1 MATIQRIRQR
11 SGLLVV
17 VVFVALI
24 AFLLGD
30 LFRSGGSKFF
40 GDPNVIGTVN
50 GRDITRQELS
60 QGMEELR
67 AGNPE
72 QYANT
77 TSIQLANFVWNN
89 IVTEELL
96 SAELSAAGMSVS
108 EQEIYF
114 DIITNPNIRQN
125 FAGANG
131 QFDENMFKSYIAQ
144 VRDNRDASEQS
155 VEMWTQWL
163 SFERA
168 VANQAQNFKYTN
180 AIEKAIFMP
189 AGLAETEINRGDA
202 QHPAQYVYVPYIDVN
217 EDEINVSDEDAKR
230 YFNAHKEDF
239 SQEEGRNIEFIN
251 FPLAPSESDREGVRA
266 ELASLSFEWLNVE
279 DDSVFVNQ
287 HSDVRFQSEYYTTTE
302 LVGTGL
308 DTLIDGQ
315 SVGFQKG
322 PIDLGGAFAVVKLV
336 DRKTVPD
343 SAKARHILI
352 PFAGATRADASVTR
366 NPQEAK
372 VLADSL
378 FAYLEGNPSAFES
391 VSEAFSSDVVAKEK
405 GGDLGYFS
413 RGSMAKP
420 FENFCFFRKNGSI
433 GVVPTQFGWHVIQ
446 VTDQKGA
453 NDVYKIG
460 QIIREILPSD
470 ETIQTLYNQ
479 ASGYAAE
486 AQTAEDYRALATE
499 KGFFLRPARNLGRFE
514 EVVSGLGTARRVV
527 RWAWDDDREEGNI
540 GLLEND
546 GNGYV
551 VVVLTDKLEEGT
563 SPFEMV
569 QAQCLEAAKKDA
581 KKALVLERLENASD
595 GAATIEAVAT
605 AAGKE
610 VRTLSFRISQFN
622 ISGVGNE
629 AKVVGTICGLEPGTL
644 SPVILGENG
653 AFMAITS
660 PANPAPQ
667 IDYTNMAQ
675 NTQRS
680 IRNLVG
686 TQAYKALQDKAKIE
700 DMRYMMF

>member
-230 YFNAHKEDF
+230 YFNAHREDF

-266 ELASLSFEWLNVE
+266 ELASLSFEWLDVE

-308 DTLIDGQ
+308 DTLVDGQ

-343 SAKARHILI
+343 SVKARHILI

-420 FENFCFFRKNGSI
+420 FENFCFFRKNGSM

-563 SPFEMV
+563 SSFEMV

-581 KKALVLERLENASD
+581 KKALVLERLENASE

-653 AFMAITS
+653 AFVAITS

-667 IDYTNMAQ
+667 IDYANMAQ

>member
-77 TSIQLANFVWNN
+77 TSTQLANFVWNN

-230 YFNAHKEDF
+230 YFNAHREDF

-266 ELASLSFEWLNVE
+266 ELASLSFEWLDVE

-308 DTLIDGQ
+308 DTLVDGQ

-343 SAKARHILI
+343 SVKARHILI

-420 FENFCFFRKNGSI
+420 FENFCFFRKNGSM

-446 VTDQKGA
+446 VTDQKGE

-563 SPFEMV
+563 SSFEMV

-581 KKALVLERLENASD
+581 KKALVLERLENASA

-653 AFMAITS
+653 AFVAITS

-667 IDYTNMAQ
+667 IDYANMAQ

>member
-308 DTLIDGQ
+308 DTLVDGQ

-343 SAKARHILI
+343 SVKARHILI

-420 FENFCFFRKNGSI
+420 FENFCFFRKNGSM

-470 ETIQTLYNQ
+470 ETIQMLYNQ

-563 SPFEMV
+563 SSFEMV

-581 KKALVLERLENASD
+581 KKALVLERLENASA

-653 AFMAITS
+653 AFVAITS

-667 IDYTNMAQ
+667 IDYANMAQ

>member
-217 EDEINVSDEDAKR
+217 EDEINVSDEDVKR

-266 ELASLSFEWLNVE
+266 ELASLSFEWLDVE

-308 DTLIDGQ
+308 DTLVDGQ

-343 SAKARHILI
+343 SVKARHILI

-366 NPQEAK
+366 NPPEAK

-420 FENFCFFRKNGSI
+420 FENFCFFRKNGSM

-446 VTDQKGA
+446 VTDQNGA

-563 SPFEMV
+563 SSFEMV

-581 KKALVLERLENASD
+581 KKALVLERLENASA

-653 AFMAITS
+653 AFVAITS

-667 IDYTNMAQ
+667 IDYANMAQ

>member
-266 ELASLSFEWLNVE
+266 ELASLSFEWLDVE

-308 DTLIDGQ
+308 DTLVDGQ

-366 NPQEAK
+366 NPKEAK

-420 FENFCFFRKNGSI
+420 FENFCFFRKNGSM

-470 ETIQTLYNQ
+470 ETIQSLYNQ

-563 SPFEMV
+563 SSFEMV

-581 KKALVLERLENASD
+581 KKALVLERLENASA

-653 AFMAITS
+653 AFVAITS

>member
-230 YFNAHKEDF
+230 YFNAHREDF

-266 ELASLSFEWLNVE
+266 ELASLSFEWLDVE

-308 DTLIDGQ
+308 DTLVDGQ

-446 VTDQKGA
+446 VTDQKGE

-563 SPFEMV
+563 SSFEMV

-581 KKALVLERLENASD
+581 KKALVLERLENASA

-653 AFMAITS
+653 AFVAITS

-667 IDYTNMAQ
+667 IDYANMAQ

>member
-40 GDPNVIGTVN
+40 GDPNIIGTVN
-50 GRDITRQELS
+50 GRDITRLELS

-67 AGNPE
+67 SGNPE

-77 TSIQLANFVWNN
+77 SSIQLANFVWNN

-96 SAELSAAGMSVS
+96 SAELGAAGMSVS

-114 DIITNPNIRQN
+114 DIIMNPNIRQN

-144 VRDNRDASEQS
+144 VRENRDASEQS

-163 SFERA
+163 AFERA

-189 AGLAETEINRGDA
+189 TGLAEAEIKRGDA

-217 EDEINVSDEDAKR
+217 EDEIAVTDEDAKR
-230 YFNAHKEDF
+230 YYNANKEDF
-239 SQEEGRNIEFIN
+239 DQEEGRNIEFIN
-251 FPLAPSESDREGVRA
+251 FPLAPSESDREAVRA
-266 ELASLSFEWLNVE
+266 ELATLSLEWMNQE
-279 DDSVFVNQ
+279 DDSVFVNL
-287 HSDVRFQSEYYTTTE
+287 HSDVRFQSEYYTITE

-308 DTLIDGQ
+308 DTLVDGQ

-336 DRKTVPD
+336 DRKIVPD
-343 SAKARHILI
+343 SVKARHILI
-352 PFAGATRADASVTR
+352 PFAGATRADASITR
-366 NPQEAK
+366 NPQEAR

-378 FAYLEGNPSAFES
+378 FAYLEENPSAFEA
-391 VSEAFSSDVVAKEK
+391 VSEAFSSDIVAKEK

-420 FENFCFFRKNGSI
+420 FENFCFFKKNGSM

-446 VTDQKGA
+446 VTDQKGS

-460 QIIREILPSD
+460 QIIREILPS
-470 ETIQTLYNQ
+470 EGTIQDLYNQ

-486 AQTAEDYRALATE
+486 AQTAEDYRVLASD

-514 EVVSGLGTARRVV
+514 EVVSGLGAARRVV
-527 RWAWDDDREEGNI
+527 RWAWDEEREEGNI

-546 GNGYV
+546 GKGYV
-551 VVVLTDKLEEGT
+551 VVVLTDKLNEGT
-563 SPFEMV
+563 TSFELV
-569 QAQCLEAAKKDA
+569 QGQCLEAAKKDA
-581 KKALVLERLENASD
+581 KKALITERLENALT
-595 GAATIEAVAT
+595 GASTIEEVAA

-622 ISGVGNE
+622 IAGVGNE
-629 AKVVGTICGLEPGTL
+629 SAVVGTICGLEPGSL
-644 SPVILGENG
+644 SGVITGENG
-653 AFMAITS
+653 AFVAITS
-660 PANPAPQ
+660 PVTPAPV
-667 IDYTNMAQ
+667 IDYSNMAQ

-686 TQAYKALQDKAKIE
+686 TQAYKALEEKAKIE

>member
-40 GDPNVIGTVN
+40 GDPNIIGTVN

-77 TSIQLANFVWNN
+77 SSIQLANFVWNN

-108 EQEIYF
+108 QQEIYF

-125 FAGANG
+125 FSGANG

-144 VRDNRDASEQS
+144 VRENRDASEQS

-163 SFERA
+163 AFERA
-168 VANQAQNFKYTN
+168 VASQAQNFKYTN

-189 AGLAETEINRGDA
+189 TGLAEAEIMRGDA

-217 EDEINVSDEDAKR
+217 EDEIAVTDEDAKR
-230 YFNAHKEDF
+230 YYNANKGDF
-239 SQEEGRNIEFIN
+239 EQEEGRNIEFIN
-251 FPLAPSESDREGVRA
+251 FPLAPSESDREAVRA
-266 ELASLSFEWLNVE
+266 ELASLSLEWMNEE
-279 DDSVFVNQ
+279 DDSVFVNL
-287 HSDVRFQSEYYTTTE
+287 HSDVRFQSEYYTVTE

-308 DTLIDGQ
+308 DTLVDGQ
-315 SVGFQKG
+315 SVGYQKG

-336 DRKTVPD
+336 DRKIVPD
-343 SAKARHILI
+343 SVQARHILI
-352 PFAGATRADASVTR
+352 PFAGATRADASITR
-366 NPQEAK
+366 NPQEAR

-378 FAYLEGNPSAFES
+378 YAYLEENPSAFES
-391 VSEAFSSDVVAKEK
+391 VSEEFSSDIVAKEK

-420 FENFCFFRKNGSI
+420 FENFCFFKKNGSM

-446 VTDQKGA
+446 VTDQNGS

-460 QIIREILPSD
+460 QIIREILPSE
-470 ETIQTLYNQ
+470 ETIQGLYNQ

-486 AQTAEDYRALATE
+486 AQTAEDYRTLASD

-514 EVVSGLGTARRVV
+514 EVVSGLGASRRVV
-527 RWAWDDDREEGNI
+527 RWAWDEEREEGNI

-546 GNGYV
+546 GKGYV
-551 VVVLTDKLEEGT
+551 VVVLTDKLNEGT
-563 SPFEMV
+563 TSFELV
-569 QAQCLEAAKKDA
+569 QGQCLEAAKKEA
-581 KKALVLERLENASD
+581 KKALITERLESALKEAPS
-595 GAATIEAVAT
+595 IEAVA
-605 AAGKE
+605 AATGKE

-622 ISGVGNE
+622 IAGVGNE
-629 AKVVGTICGLEPGTL
+629 AAVVGTICGLEPGSL
-644 SPVILGENG
+644 SGVITGDNG
-653 AFMAITS
+653 AFVAITS
-660 PANPAPQ
+660 PATPAPA
-667 IDYTNMAQ
+667 IDYSNMAQ

-686 TQAYKALQDKAKIE
+686 TQAYKALEEKAKIE

>member
-1 MATIQRIRQR
+1 M
-11 SGLLVV
+11 
-17 VVFVALI
+17 VFVALI

-40 GDPNVIGTVN
+40 GDPNIIGTVN
-50 GRDITRQELS
+50 GRDITRLELS

-77 TSIQLANFVWNN
+77 SSIQLANFVWNN

-96 SAELSAAGMSVS
+96 SAELSAAGMTVS
-108 EQEIYF
+108 QQELYF

-163 SFERA
+163 AFERA

-189 AGLAETEINRGDA
+189 TGLAEAEIKRGDA

-217 EDEINVSDEDAKR
+217 EDEIAVTDEDAKR
-230 YFNAHKEDF
+230 YYNANKEDF
-239 SQEEGRNIEFIN
+239 DQEEGRNIEFIN
-251 FPLAPSESDREGVRA
+251 FPLAPSESDREAVRA
-266 ELASLSFEWLNVE
+266 ELATLSLEWMNQE
-279 DDSVFVNQ
+279 DDSVFVNL
-287 HSDVRFQSEYYTTTE
+287 HSDVRFQSEYYTITE

-308 DTLIDGQ
+308 DTLVDGQ

-336 DRKTVPD
+336 DRKIVPD
-343 SAKARHILI
+343 SVKARHILI
-352 PFAGATRADASVTR
+352 PFAGATRADASITR
-366 NPQEAK
+366 NPQEAR

-378 FAYLEGNPSAFES
+378 FAYLEENPSAFEA
-391 VSEAFSSDVVAKEK
+391 VSEAFSSDIVAKEK

-420 FENFCFFRKNGSI
+420 FENFCFFKKNGSM

-446 VTDQKGA
+446 VTDQKGS

-460 QIIREILPSD
+460 QIIREILPS
-470 ETIQTLYNQ
+470 EGTIQDLYNQ

-486 AQTAEDYRALATE
+486 AQTAEDYRVLASD

-514 EVVSGLGTARRVV
+514 EVVSGLGAARRVV
-527 RWAWDDDREEGNI
+527 RWAWDEEREEGNI

-546 GNGYV
+546 GKGYV
-551 VVVLTDKLEEGT
+551 VVVLTDKLNEGT
-563 SPFEMV
+563 TSFELV
-569 QAQCLEAAKKDA
+569 QGQCLEAAKKDA
-581 KKALVLERLENASD
+581 KKALITERLENALT
-595 GAATIEAVAT
+595 GASTIEEVAA

-622 ISGVGNE
+622 IAGVGNE
-629 AKVVGTICGLEPGTL
+629 AAVVGTICGLEPGSL
-644 SPVILGENG
+644 SGVITGENG
-653 AFMAITS
+653 AFVAITS
-660 PANPAPQ
+660 PATPAPVL
-667 IDYTNMAQ
+667 DYSNMAQ

-686 TQAYKALQDKAKIE
+686 TQAYKALEEKAKIE

>member
-40 GDPNVIGTVN
+40 GDPNIIGTVN
-50 GRDITRQELS
+50 GRDITRLELS

-77 TSIQLANFVWNN
+77 SSIQLANFVWNN

-96 SAELSAAGMSVS
+96 SAELSAAGMTVS
-108 EQEIYF
+108 QQELYF

-163 SFERA
+163 AFERA

-189 AGLAETEINRGDA
+189 TGLAEAEIKRGDA

-217 EDEINVSDEDAKR
+217 EDEIAVTDEDAKR
-230 YFNAHKEDF
+230 YYNANKEDF
-239 SQEEGRNIEFIN
+239 DQEEGRNIEFIN
-251 FPLAPSESDREGVRA
+251 FPLAPSESDREAVRA
-266 ELASLSFEWLNVE
+266 ELATLSLEWMNQE
-279 DDSVFVNQ
+279 DDSVFVNL
-287 HSDVRFQSEYYTTTE
+287 HSDVRFQSEYYTITE

-308 DTLIDGQ
+308 DTLVDGQ

-336 DRKTVPD
+336 DRKIVPD
-343 SAKARHILI
+343 SVKARHILI
-352 PFAGATRADASVTR
+352 PFAGATRADASITR
-366 NPQEAK
+366 NPQEAR

-378 FAYLEGNPSAFES
+378 FAYLEENPSAFEA
-391 VSEAFSSDVVAKEK
+391 VSEAFSSDIVAKEK

-420 FENFCFFRKNGSI
+420 FENFCFFKKNGSM

-446 VTDQKGA
+446 VTDQKGS

-460 QIIREILPSD
+460 QIIREILPS
-470 ETIQTLYNQ
+470 EGTIQDLYNQ

-486 AQTAEDYRALATE
+486 AQTAEDYRVLASD

-527 RWAWDDDREEGNI
+527 RWAWDEEREEGNI

-546 GNGYV
+546 GKGYV
-551 VVVLTDKLEEGT
+551 VVVLTDKLNEGT
-563 SPFEMV
+563 TSFELV
-569 QAQCLEAAKKDA
+569 QGQCLEAAKKDA
-581 KKALVLERLENASD
+581 KKALITERLENALT
-595 GAATIEAVAT
+595 GASTIEEVAA

-622 ISGVGNE
+622 IAGVGNE
-629 AKVVGTICGLEPGTL
+629 AAVVGTICGLEPGSL
-644 SPVILGENG
+644 SGVITGENG
-653 AFMAITS
+653 AFVAITS
-660 PANPAPQ
+660 PATPAPVL
-667 IDYTNMAQ
+667 DYSNMAQ

-686 TQAYKALQDKAKIE
+686 TQAYKALEEKAKIE

>member
-251 FPLAPSESDREGVRA
+251 FLLAPSESDREGVRA

-308 DTLIDGQ
+308 DTLVDGQ

-343 SAKARHILI
+343 SVKARHILI

-420 FENFCFFRKNGSI
+420 FENFCFFRKNGSM

-563 SPFEMV
+563 SSFEMV
-569 QAQCLEAAKKDA
+569 QTQCLEAAKKDA
-581 KKALVLERLENASD
+581 KKALVLERLENASA

-653 AFMAITS
+653 AFVAITS

-667 IDYTNMAQ
+667 IDYANMAQ

>member
-40 GDPNVIGTVN
+40 GDPNIIGTVN
-50 GRDITRQELS
+50 GRDITRLELS

-77 TSIQLANFVWNN
+77 SSIQLANFVWNN

-96 SAELSAAGMSVS
+96 SAELSAAGMTVS
-108 EQEIYF
+108 QQELYF

-163 SFERA
+163 AFERA

-189 AGLAETEINRGDA
+189 TGLAEAEIKRGDA

-217 EDEINVSDEDAKR
+217 EDEIAVTDEDAKR
-230 YFNAHKEDF
+230 YYNANKEDF
-239 SQEEGRNIEFIN
+239 DQEEGRNIEFIN
-251 FPLAPSESDREGVRA
+251 FPLAPSESDREAVRA
-266 ELASLSFEWLNVE
+266 ELATLSLEWMNQE
-279 DDSVFVNQ
+279 DDSVFVNLQ
-287 HSDVRFQSEYYTTTE
+287 SDVRFQSEYYTITE

-308 DTLIDGQ
+308 DTLVDGQ

-336 DRKTVPD
+336 DRKIVPD
-343 SAKARHILI
+343 SVKARHILI
-352 PFAGATRADASVTR
+352 PFAGATRADASITR
-366 NPQEAK
+366 NPQEAR

-378 FAYLEGNPSAFES
+378 FAYLEENPSAFEA
-391 VSEAFSSDVVAKEK
+391 VSEAFSSDIVAKEK

-420 FENFCFFRKNGSI
+420 FENFCFFKKNGSM

-446 VTDQKGA
+446 VTDQKGS

-460 QIIREILPSD
+460 QIIREILPS
-470 ETIQTLYNQ
+470 EGTIQDLYNQ

-486 AQTAEDYRALATE
+486 AQTAEDYRVLASD

-514 EVVSGLGTARRVV
+514 EVVSGLGAARRVV
-527 RWAWDDDREEGNI
+527 RWAWDEEREEGNI

-546 GNGYV
+546 GKGYV
-551 VVVLTDKLEEGT
+551 VVVLTDKLNEGT
-563 SPFEMV
+563 TSFELV
-569 QAQCLEAAKKDA
+569 QGQCLEAAKKDA
-581 KKALVLERLENASD
+581 KKALITERLENALT
-595 GAATIEAVAT
+595 GASTIEEVAA

-622 ISGVGNE
+622 IAGVGNE
-629 AKVVGTICGLEPGTL
+629 AAVVGTICGLEPGSL
-644 SPVILGENG
+644 SGVITGENG
-653 AFMAITS
+653 AFVAITS
-660 PANPAPQ
+660 PATPAPV
-667 IDYTNMAQ
+667 IDYSNMAQ

-686 TQAYKALQDKAKIE
+686 TQAYKALEEKAKIE

>member
-308 DTLIDGQ
+308 DTLVDGQ

-336 DRKTVPD
+336 DRQTVPD
-343 SAKARHILI
+343 SVKARHILR

-446 VTDQKGA
+446 VTDQKGE

-499 KGFFLRPARNLGRFE
+499 KGFFLRPARNLGRVE

>member
-1 MATIQRIRQR
+1 
-11 SGLLVV
+11 

-40 GDPNVIGTVN
+40 GDPNIIGTVN
-50 GRDITRQELS
+50 GRDITRLELS

-67 AGNPE
+67 SGNPE

-77 TSIQLANFVWNN
+77 SSIQLANFVWNN

-96 SAELSAAGMSVS
+96 SAELGAAGMSVS

-114 DIITNPNIRQN
+114 DIIMKPNIRQN

-144 VRDNRDASEQS
+144 VRENRDASEQS

-163 SFERA
+163 AFERA

-189 AGLAETEINRGDA
+189 TGLAEAEIKRGDA

-217 EDEINVSDEDAKR
+217 EDEIAVTDEDAKR
-230 YFNAHKEDF
+230 YYNANKADF
-239 SQEEGRNIEFIN
+239 EQEEGRNIEFIN
-251 FPLAPSESDREGVRA
+251 FPLAPSEPDREAVRA
-266 ELASLSFEWLNVE
+266 ELATLSLGWMNEE
-279 DDSVFVNQ
+279 DDSVFVNL
-287 HSDVRFQSEYYTTTE
+287 HSDVRFQSEYYTVTE

-308 DTLIDGQ
+308 DTLVDGQ
-315 SVGFQKG
+315 SVGYQKG

-336 DRKTVPD
+336 DRKIVPD
-343 SAKARHILI
+343 SAQARHILI
-352 PFAGATRADASVTR
+352 PFAGATRADASITR

-378 FAYLEGNPSAFES
+378 YAYLEENPSAFES
-391 VSEAFSSDVVAKEK
+391 VSEEFSADIVAKEK

-413 RGSMAKP
+413 RGEMAKP
-420 FENFCFFRKNGSI
+420 FENFCFFKKNGSM

-446 VTDQKGA
+446 VTNQKGS

-460 QIIREILPSD
+460 QIIREILPS
-470 ETIQTLYNQ
+470 EATIQDLYNQ

-486 AQTAEDYRALATE
+486 AQTAEDYRVLASE

-527 RWAWDDDREEGNI
+527 RWAWDEDREEGNI

-546 GNGYV
+546 GKGYV
-551 VVVLTDKLEEGT
+551 VVVLTDKLNEGT
-563 SPFEMV
+563 ASFELV
-569 QAQCLEAAKKDA
+569 QAQCLEAAKKDE
-581 KKALVLERLENASD
+581 KKAVITERLENVLSEAS
-595 GAATIEAVAT
+595 TIEAVA
-605 AAGKE
+605 AATGKE

-622 ISGVGNE
+622 IAGVGNE
-629 AKVVGTICGLEPGTL
+629 AAVVGTICGLEPGSL
-644 SPVILGENG
+644 SGVITGDNG
-653 AFMAITS
+653 AFVAITS
-660 PANPAPQ
+660 PATPAPA
-667 IDYTNMAQ
+667 IDYSNMAQ

-686 TQAYKALQDKAKIE
+686 TQAYKALEEKAKIE

>member
-40 GDPNVIGTVN
+40 SDPNVIGTVN

-230 YFNAHKEDF
+230 YFNAHREDF

-266 ELASLSFEWLNVE
+266 ELASLSFEWLDVE

-308 DTLIDGQ
+308 DTLVDGQ

-343 SAKARHILI
+343 SVKARHILI

-420 FENFCFFRKNGSI
+420 FENFCFFRKNGSM
-433 GVVPTQFGWHVIQ
+433 GVVPPQFGWHVIQ

-563 SPFEMV
+563 SSFEMV

-581 KKALVLERLENASD
+581 KKALVLERLENASA

-653 AFMAITS
+653 AFVAITS

-667 IDYTNMAQ
+667 IDYANMAQ

>member
-1 MATIQRIRQR
+1 M
-11 SGLLVV
+11 
-17 VVFVALI
+17 VFVALI

-308 DTLIDGQ
+308 DTLVDGQ

-343 SAKARHILI
+343 SVKARHILI

-420 FENFCFFRKNGSI
+420 FENFCFFRKNGSM

-563 SPFEMV
+563 SSFEMV
-569 QAQCLEAAKKDA
+569 QTQCLEAAKKDA
-581 KKALVLERLENASD
+581 KKALVLERLENASA

-653 AFMAITS
+653 AFVAITS

-667 IDYTNMAQ
+667 IDYANMAQ

>member
-40 GDPNVIGTVN
+40 GDPNIIGTVN

-77 TSIQLANFVWNN
+77 SSIQLANFVWNN

-96 SAELSAAGMSVS
+96 SAELSAAGMTVS
-108 EQEIYF
+108 QQELYF

-163 SFERA
+163 AFERA

-189 AGLAETEINRGDA
+189 TGLAEAEIKRGDA

-217 EDEINVSDEDAKR
+217 EDEIAVTDEDAKR
-230 YFNAHKEDF
+230 YYNANKEDF
-239 SQEEGRNIEFIN
+239 DQEEGRNIEFIN
-251 FPLAPSESDREGVRA
+251 FPLAPSESDREAVRA
-266 ELASLSFEWLNVE
+266 ELATLSLEWMNQE
-279 DDSVFVNQ
+279 DDSVFVNL
-287 HSDVRFQSEYYTTTE
+287 HSDVRFQSEYYTITE

-308 DTLIDGQ
+308 DTLVDGQ

-336 DRKTVPD
+336 DRKIVPD
-343 SAKARHILI
+343 SVQARHILI
-352 PFAGATRADASVTR
+352 PFAGATRADASITR
-366 NPQEAK
+366 NPQEAR

-378 FAYLEGNPSAFES
+378 FAYLEENPSAFES
-391 VSEAFSSDVVAKEK
+391 VSEAFSSDIVAKEK

-420 FENFCFFRKNGSI
+420 FENFCFFKKNGSM

-446 VTDQKGA
+446 VTDQKGS

-460 QIIREILPSD
+460 QIIREILPS
-470 ETIQTLYNQ
+470 EGTIQDLYNQ

-486 AQTAEDYRALATE
+486 AQTAEDYRVLASD

-514 EVVSGLGTARRVV
+514 EVVSGLGAARRVV
-527 RWAWDDDREEGNI
+527 RWAWDEEREEGNI

-546 GNGYV
+546 GKGYV
-551 VVVLTDKLEEGT
+551 VVVLTDKLNEGT
-563 SPFEMV
+563 TSFELV
-569 QAQCLEAAKKDA
+569 QGQCLEAAKKDA
-581 KKALVLERLENASD
+581 KKALITERLENALT
-595 GAATIEAVAT
+595 GASTIEEVAA

-622 ISGVGNE
+622 IAGVGNE
-629 AKVVGTICGLEPGTL
+629 AAVVGTICGLEPGSL
-644 SPVILGENG
+644 SGVITGENG
-653 AFMAITS
+653 AFVAITS
-660 PANPAPQ
+660 PATPAPV
-667 IDYTNMAQ
+667 IDYSNMAQ

-686 TQAYKALQDKAKIE
+686 TQAYKALEEKAKIE

>member
-308 DTLIDGQ
+308 DTLVDGQ

-446 VTDQKGA
+446 VTDQKGE

-563 SPFEMV
+563 SSFEMV

-581 KKALVLERLENASD
+581 KKALVLERLENASE

-653 AFMAITS
+653 AFVAITS

>member
-308 DTLIDGQ
+308 DTLVDGQ

-336 DRKTVPD
+336 DRKTVAD
-343 SAKARHILI
+343 SVKARHILI

-420 FENFCFFRKNGSI
+420 FENFCFFRKNGSM

-563 SPFEMV
+563 SSFEMV

-581 KKALVLERLENASD
+581 KKALVLERLENASA

-653 AFMAITS
+653 AFVAITS

-667 IDYTNMAQ
+667 IDYANMAQ

>member
-266 ELASLSFEWLNVE
+266 ELASLSFEWLDVE

-308 DTLIDGQ
+308 DTLVDGQ

-343 SAKARHILI
+343 SVKARHILI

-420 FENFCFFRKNGSI
+420 FENFCFFRKNGSM

-514 EVVSGLGTARRVV
+514 EVVSGLGTARRVL

-563 SPFEMV
+563 SSFEMV
-569 QAQCLEAAKKDA
+569 EAQCLEAAKKDA
-581 KKALVLERLENASD
+581 KKALVLERLENASA

-653 AFMAITS
+653 AFVAITS

-667 IDYTNMAQ
+667 IDYANMAQ

>member
-40 GDPNVIGTVN
+40 GDPNIIGTVN
-50 GRDITRQELS
+50 GRDITRLELS

-77 TSIQLANFVWNN
+77 SSIQLANFVWNN

-96 SAELSAAGMSVS
+96 SAELSAAGMTVS
-108 EQEIYF
+108 QQELYF

-163 SFERA
+163 AFERA

-189 AGLAETEINRGDA
+189 TGLAEAEIKRGDA

-217 EDEINVSDEDAKR
+217 EDEIAVTDEDAKR
-230 YFNAHKEDF
+230 YYNANKEDF
-239 SQEEGRNIEFIN
+239 DQEEGRNIEFIN
-251 FPLAPSESDREGVRA
+251 FPLAPSESDREAVRA
-266 ELASLSFEWLNVE
+266 ELATLSLEWMNQE
-279 DDSVFVNQ
+279 DDSVFVNL
-287 HSDVRFQSEYYTTTE
+287 HSDVRFQSEYYTITE

-308 DTLIDGQ
+308 DTLVDGQ

-336 DRKTVPD
+336 DRKIVPD
-343 SAKARHILI
+343 SVKARHILI
-352 PFAGATRADASVTR
+352 PFAGATRADASITR
-366 NPQEAK
+366 NPQEAR

-378 FAYLEGNPSAFES
+378 FAYLEENPSAFEA
-391 VSEAFSSDVVAKEK
+391 VSEAFSSDIVAKEK

-420 FENFCFFRKNGSI
+420 FENFCFFKKNGSM

-446 VTDQKGA
+446 VTDQKGS

-460 QIIREILPSD
+460 QIIREILPS
-470 ETIQTLYNQ
+470 EGTIQDLYNQ
-479 ASGYAAE
+479 ASCYAAE
-486 AQTAEDYRALATE
+486 AQTAEDYRVLASD

-514 EVVSGLGTARRVV
+514 EVVSGLGAARRVV
-527 RWAWDDDREEGNI
+527 RWAWDEEREEGNI

-546 GNGYV
+546 GKGYV
-551 VVVLTDKLEEGT
+551 VVVLTDKLNEGT
-563 SPFEMV
+563 TSFELV
-569 QAQCLEAAKKDA
+569 QGQCLEAAKKDA
-581 KKALVLERLENASD
+581 KKALITERLENALT
-595 GAATIEAVAT
+595 GASTIEEVAA

-622 ISGVGNE
+622 IAGVGNE
-629 AKVVGTICGLEPGTL
+629 AAVVGTICGLEPGSL
-644 SPVILGENG
+644 SGVITGENG
-653 AFMAITS
+653 AFVAITS
-660 PANPAPQ
+660 PATPAPVL
-667 IDYTNMAQ
+667 DYSNMAQ

-686 TQAYKALQDKAKIE
+686 TQAYKALEEKAKIE

>member
-308 DTLIDGQ
+308 DTLVDGQ

-343 SAKARHILI
+343 SVKARHILI

-420 FENFCFFRKNGSI
+420 FENFCFFRKNGSM

-486 AQTAEDYRALATE
+486 AQTTEDYRALATE

-563 SPFEMV
+563 SSFEMV
-569 QAQCLEAAKKDA
+569 QTQCLEAAKKDA
-581 KKALVLERLENASD
+581 KKALVLERLENASA

-653 AFMAITS
+653 AFVALTS

-667 IDYTNMAQ
+667 IDYANMAQ

>member
-230 YFNAHKEDF
+230 YFNAHREDF

-266 ELASLSFEWLNVE
+266 ELASLSFEWLDVE

-308 DTLIDGQ
+308 DTLVDGQ

-343 SAKARHILI
+343 SVKARHILI

-420 FENFCFFRKNGSI
+420 FENFCFFRKNGSM

-563 SPFEMV
+563 SSFEMV

-581 KKALVLERLENASD
+581 KKALVLERLENASA

-629 AKVVGTICGLEPGTL
+629 AKVVGSICGLEPGTL

-653 AFMAITS
+653 AFVAITS

-667 IDYTNMAQ
+667 IDYANMAQ

>member
-308 DTLIDGQ
+308 DTLVDGQ

-343 SAKARHILI
+343 SVKARHILI

-391 VSEAFSSDVVAKEK
+391 VSEAFSSDVVAKDK

-420 FENFCFFRKNGSI
+420 FENFCFFRKNGSM

-563 SPFEMV
+563 SSFEMV
-569 QAQCLEAAKKDA
+569 QTQCLEAAKKDA
-581 KKALVLERLENASD
+581 KKALVLERLENASA

-653 AFMAITS
+653 AFVAITS

-667 IDYTNMAQ
+667 IDYANMAQ

>member
-1 MATIQRIRQR
+1 
-11 SGLLVV
+11 
-17 VVFVALI
+17 
-24 AFLLGD
+24 
-30 LFRSGGSKFF
+30 
-40 GDPNVIGTVN
+40 
-50 GRDITRQELS
+50 
-60 QGMEELR
+60 
-67 AGNPE
+67 
-72 QYANT
+72 
-77 TSIQLANFVWNN
+77 
-89 IVTEELL
+89 
-96 SAELSAAGMSVS
+96 
-108 EQEIYF
+108 
-114 DIITNPNIRQN
+114 
-125 FAGANG
+125 
-131 QFDENMFKSYIAQ
+131 
-144 VRDNRDASEQS
+144 
-155 VEMWTQWL
+155 
-163 SFERA
+163 
-168 VANQAQNFKYTN
+168 
-180 AIEKAIFMP
+180 
-189 AGLAETEINRGDA
+189 
-202 QHPAQYVYVPYIDVN
+202 
-217 EDEINVSDEDAKR
+217 
-230 YFNAHKEDF
+230 
-239 SQEEGRNIEFIN
+239 
-251 FPLAPSESDREGVRA
+251 
-266 ELASLSFEWLNVE
+266 LASLSFEWLNVE

-308 DTLIDGQ
+308 DTLVDGQ

-343 SAKARHILI
+343 SVKARHILI

-446 VTDQKGA
+446 VTDQKGE

-563 SPFEMV
+563 SSFEMV

-581 KKALVLERLENASD
+581 KKALVLERLENASA

-653 AFMAITS
+653 AFVAITS

-667 IDYTNMAQ
+667 IDYANMAQ

>member
-40 GDPNVIGTVN
+40 GDPNIIGTVN
-50 GRDITRQELS
+50 GRDITRLELS

-77 TSIQLANFVWNN
+77 SSIQLANFVWNN

-108 EQEIYF
+108 QQEIYF

-144 VRDNRDASEQS
+144 VRENRDASEQS

-163 SFERA
+163 AFERA
-168 VANQAQNFKYTN
+168 VASQAQNFKYTN

-189 AGLAETEINRGDA
+189 TGLAEAEIMRGDA

-217 EDEINVSDEDAKR
+217 EDEIAVTDEDAKR
-230 YFNAHKEDF
+230 YYNANKGDF
-239 SQEEGRNIEFIN
+239 EQEEGRNIEFIN
-251 FPLAPSESDREGVRA
+251 FPLAPSESDREAVRA
-266 ELASLSFEWLNVE
+266 ELASLSLEWMNEE
-279 DDSVFVNQ
+279 DDSVFVNL
-287 HSDVRFQSEYYTTTE
+287 HSDVRFQSEYYTVTE

-308 DTLIDGQ
+308 DTLVDGQ
-315 SVGFQKG
+315 SVGYQKG

-336 DRKTVPD
+336 DRKIVPD
-343 SAKARHILI
+343 SVQARHILI
-352 PFAGATRADASVTR
+352 PFAGATRADASITR
-366 NPQEAK
+366 NPQEAR

-378 FAYLEGNPSAFES
+378 YAYLEENPSAFES
-391 VSEAFSSDVVAKEK
+391 VSEEFSSDIVAKEK

-420 FENFCFFRKNGSI
+420 FENFCFFKKNGSM

-446 VTDQKGA
+446 VTDQNGS

-460 QIIREILPSD
+460 QIIREILPSE
-470 ETIQTLYNQ
+470 ETIQGLYNQ

-486 AQTAEDYRALATE
+486 AQTAEDYRTLASD

-514 EVVSGLGTARRVV
+514 EVVSGLGASRRVV
-527 RWAWDDDREEGNI
+527 RWAWDEEREEGNI

-546 GNGYV
+546 GKGYV
-551 VVVLTDKLEEGT
+551 VVVLTDKLNEGT
-563 SPFEMV
+563 TSFELV
-569 QAQCLEAAKKDA
+569 QGQCLEAAKKEA
-581 KKALVLERLENASD
+581 KKALITERLESALKEAPS
-595 GAATIEAVAT
+595 IEAVA
-605 AAGKE
+605 AATGKE

-622 ISGVGNE
+622 IAGVGNE
-629 AKVVGTICGLEPGTL
+629 AAVVGTICGLEPGSL
-644 SPVILGENG
+644 SGVITGDNG
-653 AFMAITS
+653 AFVAITS
-660 PANPAPQ
+660 PATPAPA
-667 IDYTNMAQ
+667 IDYSNMAQ

-686 TQAYKALQDKAKIE
+686 TQAYKALEEKAKIE

>member
-40 GDPNVIGTVN
+40 GDPNIIGTVN
-50 GRDITRQELS
+50 GRDITRLELS

-77 TSIQLANFVWNN
+77 SSIQLANFVWNN

-96 SAELSAAGMSVS
+96 SAELSAAGMTVS
-108 EQEIYF
+108 QQELYF

-163 SFERA
+163 AFERA

-189 AGLAETEINRGDA
+189 TGLAEAEIKRGDA

-217 EDEINVSDEDAKR
+217 EDEIAVTDEDAKR
-230 YFNAHKEDF
+230 YYNANKEDF
-239 SQEEGRNIEFIN
+239 DQEEGRNIEFIN
-251 FPLAPSESDREGVRA
+251 FPLAPSESDREAVRA
-266 ELASLSFEWLNVE
+266 ELATLSLEWMNQE
-279 DDSVFVNQ
+279 DDSVFVNL
-287 HSDVRFQSEYYTTTE
+287 HSDVRFQSEYYTITE

-308 DTLIDGQ
+308 DTLVDGQ

-336 DRKTVPD
+336 DRKIVPD
-343 SAKARHILI
+343 SVKARHILI
-352 PFAGATRADASVTR
+352 PFAGATRADASITR
-366 NPQEAK
+366 NPQEAR

-378 FAYLEGNPSAFES
+378 FAYLEENPSAFEA
-391 VSEAFSSDVVAKEK
+391 VSEAFSSDIVAKEK

-420 FENFCFFRKNGSI
+420 FENFCFFKKNGSM

-446 VTDQKGA
+446 VTDQKGS

-460 QIIREILPSD
+460 QIIREILPS
-470 ETIQTLYNQ
+470 EGTIQDLYNQ

-486 AQTAEDYRALATE
+486 AQTAEDYRVLASD

-514 EVVSGLGTARRVV
+514 EVVSGLGAARRVV
-527 RWAWDDDREEGNI
+527 RWAWDEEREEGNI

-546 GNGYV
+546 GKGYV
-551 VVVLTDKLEEGT
+551 VVVLTDKLNEGT
-563 SPFEMV
+563 TSFELV
-569 QAQCLEAAKKDA
+569 QGQCLEAAKKDA
-581 KKALVLERLENASD
+581 KKALITERLENALT
-595 GAATIEAVAT
+595 GASTIEEVAA

-622 ISGVGNE
+622 IAGVGNE
-629 AKVVGTICGLEPGTL
+629 AAVVGTICGLEPGSL
-644 SPVILGENG
+644 SGVITGENG
-653 AFMAITS
+653 AFVAITS
-660 PANPAPQ
+660 PATPAPVL
-667 IDYTNMAQ
+667 DYSNMAQ

-686 TQAYKALQDKAKIE
+686 TQAYKALEEKAKIE

>member
-308 DTLIDGQ
+308 DTLVDGQ

-343 SAKARHILI
+343 SVKARHILI

-563 SPFEMV
+563 SSFEMV

-581 KKALVLERLENASD
+581 KKALVLERLENASA

-653 AFMAITS
+653 AFVAITS

-667 IDYTNMAQ
+667 IDYANMAQ

>member
-96 SAELSAAGMSVS
+96 SAELRAAGMSVS

-308 DTLIDGQ
+308 DTLVDGQ

-420 FENFCFFRKNGSI
+420 FENFCFFRKNGSM

-563 SPFEMV
+563 SSFEMV

-653 AFMAITS
+653 AFVAITS

-667 IDYTNMAQ
+667 IDYANMAQ

-700 DMRYMMF
+700 DMRYMML

>member
-1 MATIQRIRQR
+1 M
-11 SGLLVV
+11 
-17 VVFVALI
+17 VFVALI

-308 DTLIDGQ
+308 DTLVDGQ

-343 SAKARHILI
+343 SVKARHILI
-352 PFAGATRADASVTR
+352 PFAGATRADASVIR

-420 FENFCFFRKNGSI
+420 FENFCFFRKNGSM

-581 KKALVLERLENASD
+581 KKALVLERLENASE

>member
-40 GDPNVIGTVN
+40 GDPNIIGTVN

-77 TSIQLANFVWNN
+77 SSIQLANFVWNN

-96 SAELSAAGMSVS
+96 AAELNAAGMSVS
-108 EQEIYF
+108 QQELYF

-144 VRDNRDASEQS
+144 VRDNRDATEQS

-163 SFERA
+163 AFERA

-189 AGLAETEINRGDA
+189 TGLAEAEIKRGDA

-217 EDEINVSDEDAKR
+217 EDEISVDDEDAKR
-230 YFNAHKEDF
+230 YYNTNKEDF
-239 SQEEGRNIEFIN
+239 DQEEGRNIEFIN
-251 FPLAPSESDREGVRA
+251 FPLAPSESDREAVRA
-266 ELASLSFEWLNVE
+266 ELATLSLEWMNEE
-279 DDSVFVNQ
+279 DDSVFVNL
-287 HSDVRFQSEYYTTTE
+287 HSDVRFQSEYYTITE

-308 DTLIDGQ
+308 DTLVDGQ
-315 SVGFQKG
+315 SVGYQKG

-336 DRKTVPD
+336 DRKIVPD
-343 SAKARHILI
+343 SVQARHILI
-352 PFAGATRADASVTR
+352 PFAGATRAEPSITR

-378 FAYLEGNPSAFES
+378 FAYLEENPSDFES
-391 VSEAFSSDVVAKEK
+391 VNQEFSSDIVAKEK

-413 RGSMAKP
+413 RGAMAKP
-420 FENFCFFRKNGSI
+420 FENFCFFKKNGSMV
-433 GVVPTQFGWHVIQ
+433 VVPTQFGWHVIQ
-446 VTDQKGA
+446 VTDQKGSD
-453 NDVYKIG
+453 DVYKIG
-460 QIIREILPSD
+460 QIIREIIPS
-470 ETIQTLYNQ
+470 EGTIQDLYNQ

-486 AQTAEDYRALATE
+486 AQTAEDYRALASE
-499 KGFFLRPARNLGRFE
+499 KGFSLRPARNLGRFE

-527 RWAWDDDREEGNI
+527 RWAWDEEREEGNI

-546 GNGYV
+546 GKGYV
-551 VVVLTDKLEEGT
+551 VVVLTDKLNEGT
-563 SPFEMV
+563 TSFDLV
-569 QAQCLEAAKKDA
+569 QGQCLEAAKKEA
-581 KKALVLERLENASD
+581 KKALITERLENALT
-595 GAATIEAVAT
+595 GASTIEAVAE

-622 ISGVGNE
+622 IAGVGNE
-629 AKVVGTICGLEPGTL
+629 AAVVGTICGLEPGSL
-644 SPVILGENG
+644 SGVITGDNG
-653 AFMAITS
+653 AFIAITS
-660 PANPAPQ
+660 PASPAPA

-686 TQAYKALQDKAKIE
+686 TQAYKALEEKAKIE

>member
-308 DTLIDGQ
+308 DTLVDGQ

-343 SAKARHILI
+343 SVKARHILI

-420 FENFCFFRKNGSI
+420 FENFCFFRKNGSM

-453 NDVYKIG
+453 NNVYKIG

-653 AFMAITS
+653 AFVAITS

-667 IDYTNMAQ
+667 IDYANMAQ

>member
-40 GDPNVIGTVN
+40 GDPNIIGTVN
-50 GRDITRQELS
+50 GRDITRLELS

-77 TSIQLANFVWNN
+77 SSIQLANFVWNN

-96 SAELSAAGMSVS
+96 SAELSAAGMTVS
-108 EQEIYF
+108 QQELYF

-163 SFERA
+163 AFERA

-189 AGLAETEINRGDA
+189 TGLAEAEIKRGDA

-217 EDEINVSDEDAKR
+217 EDEIAVTDEDAKR
-230 YFNAHKEDF
+230 YYNANKEDF
-239 SQEEGRNIEFIN
+239 DQEEGRNIEFIN
-251 FPLAPSESDREGVRA
+251 FPLAPSESDREAVRA
-266 ELASLSFEWLNVE
+266 ELATLSLEWMNQE
-279 DDSVFVNQ
+279 DDSVFVNL
-287 HSDVRFQSEYYTTTE
+287 HSDVRFQSEYYTITE

-308 DTLIDGQ
+308 DTLVDGQ

-336 DRKTVPD
+336 DRKIVPD
-343 SAKARHILI
+343 SVKARHILI
-352 PFAGATRADASVTR
+352 PFAGATRADASITR
-366 NPQEAK
+366 NPQEAR

-378 FAYLEGNPSAFES
+378 FAYLEENPSAFEA
-391 VSEAFSSDVVAKEK
+391 VSEAFSSDIVAKEK

-420 FENFCFFRKNGSI
+420 FENFCFFKKNGSM

-446 VTDQKGA
+446 VTDQKGS

-460 QIIREILPSD
+460 QIIREILPS
-470 ETIQTLYNQ
+470 EGTIQDLYNQ

-486 AQTAEDYRALATE
+486 AQTAEDYRVLASD

-514 EVVSGLGTARRVV
+514 EVVSGLGAARRVV
-527 RWAWDDDREEGNI
+527 RWAWDEEREEGNI

-546 GNGYV
+546 GKGYV
-551 VVVLTDKLEEGT
+551 VVVLTDKLNEGT
-563 SPFEMV
+563 TSFELV
-569 QAQCLEAAKKDA
+569 QGQCLEAAKKDA
-581 KKALVLERLENASD
+581 KKALITERLENALT
-595 GAATIEAVAT
+595 GASTIEEVAA

-622 ISGVGNE
+622 IAGVGNE
-629 AKVVGTICGLEPGTL
+629 SAVVGTICGLEPGSL
-644 SPVILGENG
+644 SGVITGENG
-653 AFMAITS
+653 AFVAITS
-660 PANPAPQ
+660 PVTPAPV
-667 IDYTNMAQ
+667 IDYSNMAQ

-686 TQAYKALQDKAKIE
+686 TQAYKALEEKAKIE
-700 DMRYMMF
+700 DMRYLMF

>member
-1 MATIQRIRQR
+1 M
-11 SGLLVV
+11 
-17 VVFVALI
+17 VFVALI

-266 ELASLSFEWLNVE
+266 ELASLSFEWLDVE

-308 DTLIDGQ
+308 DTLVDGQ

-343 SAKARHILI
+343 SVKARHILI

-563 SPFEMV
+563 SSFEMV

-581 KKALVLERLENASD
+581 KKALVLERLENASA

-653 AFMAITS
+653 AFVAITS

-667 IDYTNMAQ
+667 IDYANMAQ

>member
-1 MATIQRIRQR
+1 M
-11 SGLLVV
+11 
-17 VVFVALI
+17 VFVALI

-266 ELASLSFEWLNVE
+266 ELASLSFEWLDVE

-308 DTLIDGQ
+308 DTLVDGQ

-343 SAKARHILI
+343 SVKARHILI

-420 FENFCFFRKNGSI
+420 FENFCFFRKNGSM

-581 KKALVLERLENASD
+581 KKALVLERLENASA

-653 AFMAITS
+653 AFVAITS

-667 IDYTNMAQ
+667 IDYANMAQ

>member
-308 DTLIDGQ
+308 DTLVDGQ

-343 SAKARHILI
+343 SVKARHILI

-420 FENFCFFRKNGSI
+420 FENFCFFRKNGSM

-563 SPFEMV
+563 SSFEMV

-581 KKALVLERLENASD
+581 KKALVLERLENASA

-610 VRTLSFRISQFN
+610 VRTLSFRISQFI

-653 AFMAITS
+653 AFVAITS

-667 IDYTNMAQ
+667 IDYANMAQ